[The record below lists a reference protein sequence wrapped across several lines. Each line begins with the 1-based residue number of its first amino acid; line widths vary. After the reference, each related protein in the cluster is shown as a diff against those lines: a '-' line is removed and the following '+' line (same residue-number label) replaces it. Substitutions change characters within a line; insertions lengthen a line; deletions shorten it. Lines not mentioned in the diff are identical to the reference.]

1 MLAADRAETQE
12 VATGQRACPLQEE
25 DQARASCHLF
35 QVDDPLLA
43 DGTYNQPI
51 VDPKILQ
58 PTKSAAPRAAVE
70 SKPRLS
76 HAPVGRLEPAPNS

>member
-43 DGTYNQPI
+43 DGTYNQPM

-70 SKPRLS
+70 DSVLKVLQK
-76 HAPVGRLEPAPNS
+76 ALEREQPLL